1 MDKNIL
7 QSETPSERRQIL
19 KDSCVKIQEFTYA
32 KEFTKDE
39 LASKKDE
46 LSQQDIK
53 LDKLEEEK
61 KEITQ
66 EFNANIKKLKTERK
80 TTLSCV
86 RTGKEEVT
94 EDVYLLDEQ
103 DEGVM
108 RYYNQDGVLVYS
120 RPLLPNERQLRISKT
135 FTGTNN

>member
-1 MDKNIL
+1 MEQKIL

-19 KDSCVKIQEFTYA
+19 KDSCVKMQEFTYA

-66 EFNANIKKLKTERK
+66 EFNASIKKLKTERK

-103 DEGVM
+103 DEGIM
-108 RYYNQDGVLVYS
+108 GYYNHDGVLVYS

-135 FTGTNN
+135 YTGTNN